1 MSTRV
6 TPSILRRSG
15 EFSNPDKK
23 PDTPPKPTLTPKVF
37 QLPKASKQ
45 SL

>member
-23 PDTPPKPTLTPKVF
+23 PDTPPKPTPKVF
-37 QLPKASKQ
+37 KLPTAYNKT
-45 SL
+45 